1 MTRHVRGGRLAIAA
15 LVTTASVIGITA
27 TAVPAQADSGPD
39 EGSVVETTVA
49 YSGDPE
55 SESAIVAAEDE
66 RLTEVRTVGALAS
79 QSSTPLKSPYRL
91 ATGAAYTLVLTGRSQ
106 PYTVE
111 DLLAL
116 APQTFV
122 RRPDGA
128 YLLSEN
134 VVIEAGATLNLADP
148 GGLRLLLASD
158 PKGFVSIVNYGGRLN
173 VAGAQGAP
181 ARITSFNRATEKPDL
196 LTDDGRAYLRSIGG
210 QVSIAN
216 SELSDLGFWSGRTGG
231 LSLTGT
237 DRPDSGA
244 IYDLADSLKVGPVD
258 DDAPEVEGNKNS
270 PLGQVLPAGDLP
282 VPTVDVDAP
291 VYSYVSAAISDTKVT
306 GNAFGLFVSGANG
319 LDVRGSSFDNSLVSG
334 LVLHRY
340 VVNAVVERT
349 QAVGN
354 AQDGILL
361 ARATTGIVLSQV
373 TASRNERNGVT
384 ISGLPLATGPS
395 ATGTSLA
402 SYGNNAISNSQ
413 VSFNGRYGVEVI
425 GGSNISVLANDLES
439 NDVGVVVR
447 DVADGVEVVGNDVQ
461 NSVTQGIALRDGVR
475 SALVSG
481 NIVAGGAT
489 NVYVRDA
496 VAQVENNTLKDA
508 AMHAVSFVGAVGAS
522 SLDENTITGQGPSA
536 IETERAPDFEVD
548 GWRNDTAGWH
558 DTTPFLTTLKRFAQP
573 LTVLWTL
580 LAALLLFSAVRGTRS
595 RGLKEHPYA
604 DKRPIAESPV
614 AGAGGGARVREGV
627 GA

>member
-1 MTRHVRGGRLAIAA
+1 MTSRLLVRRGLLAA
-15 LVTTASVIGITA
+15 LVVTAS
-27 TAVPAQADSGPD
+27 AVGVTVNPGPASADEEDVSSTLEYP
-39 EGSVVETTVA
+39 
-49 YSGDPE
+49 GDPE

-91 ATGAAYTLVLTGRSQ
+91 ATGAAYTLVLTSRSQ
-106 PYTVE
+106 PYTID
-111 DLLAL
+111 DLLVL

-134 VVIEAGATLNLADP
+134 LVIEAGATLNLADP

-173 VAGAQGAP
+173 VAGAPGAP
-181 ARITSFNRATEKPDL
+181 ARITSFDRSTESPDL

-210 QVSIAN
+210 QVSFAD

-237 DRPDSGA
+237 DRPDSGS
-244 IYDLADSLKVGPVD
+244 IYDLAGSLKVGTVGNE
-258 DDAPEVEGNKNS
+258 APEVEGNKNS
-270 PLGQVLPAGDLP
+270 PLGEILPAGDLP

-349 QAVGN
+349 QALGN
-354 AQDGILL
+354 GQDGVVL

-413 VSFNGRYGVEVI
+413 ISHNGRYGVEVI
-425 GGSNISVLANDLES
+425 GGSNISVLANDLLS

-447 DVADGVEVVGNDVQ
+447 EVANGVEVVGNNVED
-461 NSVTQGIALRDGVR
+461 SATQGIALRDGVR
-475 SALVSG
+475 GAVVSG
-481 NIVAGGAT
+481 NIVSGGST
-489 NVYVRDA
+489 NVYLRDA
-496 VAQVENNTLKDA
+496 VAEVENNTLKDA
-508 AMHAVSFVGAVGAS
+508 SMHAVSFVGAVGAS
-522 SLDENTITGQGPSA
+522 TLDENTISGKGPSA
-536 IETERAPDFEVD
+536 IETQRAPDVEIAD
-548 GWRNDTAGWH
+548 WRNDTSGWH
-558 DTTPFLTTLKRFAQP
+558 DTTPFLVTLKRFAQP
-573 LTVLWTL
+573 LTVLWIALGVL
-580 LAALLLFSAVRGTRS
+580 LVFSAARGSRS
-595 RGLKEHPYA
+595 RGTKAHPYA
-604 DKRPIAESPV
+604 DKRPV
-614 AGAGGGARVREGV
+614 AGGPIAGEVGLRVREEM

>member
-1 MTRHVRGGRLAIAA
+1 MTRHLRGRRLLVAA
-15 LVTTASVIGITA
+15 LVTTASAAGIAA
-27 TAVPAQADSGPD
+27 TAGPAGADD
-39 EGSVVETTVA
+39 ESIVETTYD

-79 QSSTPLKSPYRL
+79 QTSTPLRTPYRL

-106 PYTVE
+106 PYTID
-111 DLLAL
+111 DLLVL

-134 VVIEAGATLNLADP
+134 VVVEAGATLNLADP

-173 VAGAQGAP
+173 IAGAQGAP
-181 ARITSFNRATEKPDL
+181 ARITSFDRATEKPDL

-216 SELSDLGFWSGRTGG
+216 SELSNLGFWSGRTGG

-237 DRPDSGA
+237 DRPDSGS
-244 IYDLADSLKVGPVD
+244 IHDLADSLRVGPVGD
-258 DDAPEVEGNKNS
+258 EVPEVEGNKNS
-270 PLGQVLPAGDLP
+270 PLGEILPTGDLP
-282 VPTVDVDAP
+282 VPTVDVDSP

-340 VVNAVVERT
+340 VVNAVVERS

-413 VSFNGRYGVEVI
+413 VSYNGRYGVEVI
-425 GGSNISVLANDLES
+425 GGSNISVLANDLVS

-447 DVADGVEVVGNDVQ
+447 DVAKGIEVVGNDVQ
-461 NSVTQGIALRDGVR
+461 GSATQGIALRDGVQG
-475 SALVSG
+475 AIVSG
-481 NIVAGGAT
+481 NIVTGGST
-489 NVYVRDA
+489 NVYLRDA
-496 VAQVENNTLKDA
+496 VAQIENNTLKDA
-508 AMHAVSFVGAVGAS
+508 AMHAVSFVGDVGSS
-522 SLDENTITGQGPSA
+522 SLDENTISGTGPSA
-536 IETERAPDFEVD
+536 IETQRAPDVEIA

-558 DTTPFLTTLKRFAQP
+558 DTTPFLVTLKRFAQP
-573 LTVLWTL
+573 LTVLWIL
-580 LAALLLFSAVRGTRS
+580 LGVLLLFSAARGTRS
-595 RGLKEHPYA
+595 RGLKAHPYA
-604 DKRPIAESPV
+604 DKRPV
-614 AGAGGGARVREGV
+614 AGGPLSGEGAHRVPEEV